1 MTNLFIIIG
10 ISLTLGVIIG
20 LLSYYFVGKKDDCKD
35 KCNDICNDICK
46 DTCKDTNI
54 VGTYPLTFVGKMASI
69 DPAKNTFGTTNSYK
83 IKENQSFAF
92 VVTGAI
98 EKSVKEG
105 YIIKMIRKSPEPQE
119 YIFIIRQ
126 ITGPNDYVKGTTIEF
141 DVLNAVLDIENNEWD
156 FVVRKK

>member
-20 LLSYYFVGKKDDCKD
+20 LIIYYFVGKKGDCINTCNDPCKEPCKD
-35 KCNDICNDICK
+35 I
-46 DTCKDTNI
+46 NI
-54 VGTYPLTFVGKMASI
+54 VGTYPLTFVGTMASI
-69 DPAKNTFGTTNSYK
+69 DPDKNTFGTTNSYIADK
-83 IKENQSFAF
+83 KYSFAF
-92 VVTGAI
+92 VVTGTI
-98 EKSVKEG
+98 EKSVKTG

-126 ITGPNDYVKGTTIEF
+126 IVEPNDYVKGTTIMF

-156 FVVRKK
+156 FVVRKN